1 MGKLDDRYEDYE
13 KDGML
18 HSPANVVNKCNRC
31 STEMRI
37 ELVRPIGAEFDK
49 AYWNDE
55 GWLALLRRLA
65 PDQPAPPKF
74 TAFEKLEGELKVRYR
89 YASLLICARC
99 SAQFQDWVA
108 RED

>member
-18 HSPANVVNKCNRC
+18 NCPANIVNKCGRC
-31 STEMRI
+31 STEMRL
-37 ELVRPIGAEFDK
+37 EFVFPIGDDFDK
-49 AYWNDE
+49 ARWNDE
-55 GWLALLRRLA
+55 GWLALLRRLSS
-65 PDQPAPPKF
+65 DQPAPPKF
-74 TAFEKLEGELKVRYR
+74 KAFEKLEGELKVR